1 MVGVLAMYSP
11 YKEIIVVLSPY
22 NLLLTAF
29 VLFYKR
35 IQKWEWIPLSIVFA
49 LGLGVEMLGVNTGF
63 PFGEYQYSSIFG
75 PQIVNTPL
83 LIGLL
88 WALLMY
94 SFFQVLK
101 SRVKNGLVLALLI
114 GMGMTILDFLIEPVA
129 IALNFWSWKDG
140 HPPAVNFTSWFVISF
155 LLTFVLRY
163 FQNQTKYQTKRQT
176 KNQRSIQSREEEENP
191 LALWVLIVQFGF
203 FAALQAL

>member
-1 MVGVLAMYSP
+1 MKKKIGILILVVFHLVGVLAMYSP
-11 YKEIIVVLSPY
+11 YRDLIVVLSPY

-35 IQKWEWIPLSIVFA
+35 LFRWEWLPLGIVFS

-63 PFGEYQYSSIFG
+63 PFGEYEYSSIFG
-75 PQIVNTPL
+75 PRIINTPL

-101 SRVKNGLVLALLI
+101 GRVKNGFVLALLI
-114 GMGMTILDFLIEPVA
+114 GLGMTVLDFLIEPVA

-140 HPPAVNFTSWFVISF
+140 HPPVVNFTSWFVISF
-155 LLTFVLRY
+155 LLTFVLSY
-163 FQNQTKYQTKRQT
+163 FQG
-176 KNQRSIQSREEEENP
+176 KNTDREENP
-191 LALWVLIVQFGF
+191 FALWVLIVQFGF
-203 FAALQAL
+203 FTTLQGL

>member
-1 MVGVLAMYSP
+1 MKKNIGIIILVVFHLVGVLAMYSP
-11 YKEIIVVLSPY
+11 YRDLIVILSPY

-35 IQKWEWIPLSIVFA
+35 LSRWEWLPLGIVFS

-63 PFGEYQYSSIFG
+63 PFGEYEYSSIFG
-75 PQIVNTPL
+75 PQIINTPL

-94 SFFQVLK
+94 SFFHVLK
-101 SRVKNGLVLALLI
+101 GRVKNVVVLALLI

-155 LLTFVLRY
+155 LLTFVLSY
-163 FQNQTKYQTKRQT
+163 FQG
-176 KNQRSIQSREEEENP
+176 KNTDTEENP
-191 LALWVLIVQFGF
+191 FALWVLIVQFGF
-203 FAALQAL
+203 FAALQGL